1 MLLGSDEK
9 RHWCLLCFRASCLR
23 RICSLCMA
31 SVTFYASFSFN
42 MRIYINLLL
51 CYLSTNHPSPCHAPK
66 WREIGFV
73 PAPAIFVFGF
83 NQVLSLQQDN
93 HVHHVSGFRYGLHEI
108 EGDSASANPRTNRS
122 IDLGFAR
129 GVSSDEQP

>member
-1 MLLGSDEK
+1 VSVLLSCFVFETDLLSLHGTRDF
-9 RHWCLLCFRASCLR
+9 LCFLL
-23 RICSLCMA
+23 IHESLYKPA
-31 SVTFYASFSFN
+31 FV
-42 MRIYINLLL
+42 
-51 CYLSTNHPSPCHAPK
+51 LSTNHPSPCHAPK

-108 EGDSASANPRTNRS
+108 EGDSASANPRTNTS